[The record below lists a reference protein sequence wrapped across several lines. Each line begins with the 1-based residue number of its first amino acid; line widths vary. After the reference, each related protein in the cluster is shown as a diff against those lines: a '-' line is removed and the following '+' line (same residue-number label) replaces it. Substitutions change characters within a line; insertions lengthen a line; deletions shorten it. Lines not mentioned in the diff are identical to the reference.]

1 MFNWL
6 HRLFGNESS
15 VSEHR
20 KYESQQR
27 AEIQT
32 VLNENSNPSEVMK
45 MLAKDFEERSLKE
58 KEGGSSSSPIS
69 SS

>member
-6 HRLFGNESS
+6 RRLFGNESS
-15 VSEHR
+15 VPEHS

-27 AEIQT
+27 EEIQT

-45 MLAKDFEERSLKE
+45 MLAMDFEERSLKE